1 MTNFFTKKS
10 MLIIAVI
17 TIFSITSCQKEIN
30 ENIDNNNDTSVV
42 DPSLPPDLTTRINS
56 SVSGFVTNEND
67 AAVNGAVVRFGN
79 TSTTTDKYGYFEF
92 NDINVIKATAV
103 VTVEKSGYFNG
114 IKTYQAETGKA
125 SFFRIKLIPKTT
137 SGSINALSGG
147 NVTLS
152 NGLSV
157 FLPSTAVVYAATNAP
172 YSGTINVAA
181 FWINPTANDLTEI
194 MPGDLRGIDKN
205 GLLKGLTTYGMCA
218 IELTSPAGEL
228 LQIAPNKK
236 ATLTFPLPSA
246 LMATAPTTI
255 PLWYFDENKGLWI
268 EDGTAT
274 KVGSTYVGDVSHFS
288 FWNCDLPNAIVPLT
302 FNVIDSAGN
311 PVANAHVEIRPLTP
325 SSWSHIGGYTDATGH
340 VAVFVTPNTL
350 YSLEIYGSTCY
361 YWNSTQQGYSQQ
373 FTATTTPINL
383 GNIVITGPA
392 TANVSGTVTDCN
404 GLPVTNGYLVMQ
416 NGYYNYRYTLDN
428 LGQYNF
434 STMLCSGS
442 TSVSFI
448 AEDATSAQQST
459 PLPYTINS
467 GNNSIQNLQACGI
480 SINQYINYSVDGTT
494 YSMTAPADSFLMYV
508 NPQVA
513 PSTISIYNMGRTS
526 GSGSVNYTFT
536 SNGIGVG
543 STQVLN
549 NFYTSQIQDTTTIN
563 SPINVNITEYGAIGQ
578 FIAGNFAG
586 TLTGSAPGLIQY
598 TITCN
603 FRIRRS
609 Q

>member
-67 AAVNGAVVRFGN
+67 AAVNAAVVRFGN

-92 NDINVIKATAV
+92 NDINVIKASAV
-103 VTVEKSGYFNG
+103 VSVEKSGYFNG
-114 IKTYQAETGKA
+114 IKTYQAEVGK
-125 SFFRIKLIPKTT
+125 SRFFRIKLIPKTT

-157 FLPSTAVVYAATNAP
+157 SLPSTAVVYAATNTP

-181 FWINPTANDLTEI
+181 FWINPTAKDLELI
-194 MPGDLRGIDKN
+194 MPGDLRGINSN
-205 GLLKGLTTYGMCA
+205 GKLKGLTTFGMCA
-218 IELTSPAGEL
+218 IELTSPSGDL
-228 LQIAPNKK
+228 LQIAPGKK
-236 ATLTFPLPSA
+236 ATLTFPIPISMNTSA
-246 LMATAPTTI
+246 PNTI
-255 PLWYFDENKGLWI
+255 PLWYFDESKGLWI

-288 FWNCDLPNAIVPLT
+288 FWNCDRTDDYISFGCTLFDSYGNPIPYTWVRLTEVSAAWNSRGGITNATGYVSGIVP
-302 FNVIDSAGN
+302 
-311 PVANAHVEIRPLTP
+311 ANSQLQLEVYTNYYYGCPTP
-325 SSWSHIGGYTDATGH
+325 I
-340 VAVFVTPNTL
+340 
-350 YSLEIYGSTCY
+350 
-361 YWNSTQQGYSQQ
+361 YSQLI
-373 FTATTTPINL
+373 TTGNTNL
-383 GNIVITGPA
+383 ALSITIPNSAPLQADVTGSVI
-392 TANVSGTVTDCN
+392 DCN
-404 GLPVTNGYLVMQ
+404 GLPVTNGYLIMQ
-416 NGYYNYRYTLDN
+416 DGWYNYRYALNN

-434 STMLCSGS
+434 SKIMCNSSSNVT
-442 TSVSFI
+442 FI

-480 SINQYINYSVDGTT
+480 SINQYINYSVNGTS

-508 NPQVA
+508 NPQVT
-513 PSTISIYNMGRTS
+513 PSTIGIYNIGRTS
-526 GSGSVNYTFT
+526 GSVSYTFT
-536 SNGIGVG
+536 GTGISAG

-549 NFYTSQIQDTTTIN
+549 SFYTSQIQDTTTIS

-578 FIAGNFAG
+578 FIAGNFTG
-586 TLTGSAPGLIQY
+586 TLTGNGPAFTMYNIIC
-598 TITCN
+598 T